1 MNTRQLS
8 YIISI
13 AERQSL
19 SAAAEELGV
28 SQPALSKY
36 LSELEQELGT
46 ELFLRHKKR
55 MYLTSAGKIY
65 VDAAKRIL
73 TVKAQTYQTI
83 ASLSGQ
89 VQRSIVVGVT
99 PLRGAI
105 TLARIFTDFRR
116 RYPNINIIFKE
127 QYTAELRQSVL
138 NQSVN
143 MALSTCIDLEDPQ
156 LLQISAHEEDLML
169 FVPFFHPLASLASPD
184 LNHPAAIDIRCFQ
197 DTPFLLC
204 GQGSTIRGLNE
215 EVFRQNQMNPTIIYE
230 SNNNLLLKNMVQNG
244 AGACLLPRSLAEP
257 SRDIVYFLLK
267 PNYFTHLS
275 IMVAKNHS
283 LSEEER
289 YLIAL
294 IFASQQ
300 GNPNYRLRPS
310 PLAKEIIEEFALP
323 QFGGQIF
330 PEYTLPF

>member
-1 MNTRQLS
+1 MNTKQLS

-13 AERQSL
+13 AEHQSL
-19 SAAAEELGV
+19 SAAAARLGV

-36 LSELEQELGT
+36 LAELEQELGT
-46 ELFLRHKKR
+46 ELFLHHKKR

-65 VDAAKRIL
+65 VDAARRIL

-105 TLARIFTDFRR
+105 ALARIFTDFRR
-116 RYPNINIIFKE
+116 QYPNINIVFKE

-138 NQSVN
+138 NLSVN
-143 MALSTCIDLEDPQ
+143 MALSTCSDLEDPE
-156 LLQISAHEEDLML
+156 LLQIPSHEEDILL
-169 FVPFFHPLASLASPD
+169 FVPSFHPLAPLASPD
-184 LNHPAAIDIRCFQ
+184 LNHPAAIDICSFQ

-204 GQGSTIRGLNE
+204 GQGSTIRRLNE
-215 EVFRQNQMNPTIIYE
+215 EIFRQNQMNPTIIYE
-230 SNNNLLLKNMVQNG
+230 SNNNLLLKNMVQSG
-244 AGACLLPRSLAEP
+244 AGVCLLPRSLAEP
-257 SRDIVYFLLK
+257 SRDIVYFSLK
-267 PNYFTHLS
+267 PNYFINLS
-275 IMVAKNHS
+275 IMTAKNHP

-294 IFASQQ
+294 IFASRQ
-300 GNPNYRLRPS
+300 GNPNYRFRPS
-310 PLAKEIIEEFALP
+310 PLAKEIIEEFALSQP
-323 QFGGQIF
+323 VGQTF
-330 PEYTLPF
+330 PKYEFSF